1 MSTRALQ
8 DAKAFVAS
16 SDKMLEKN
24 FGAVMTIAKDVQRT
38 LQPFCDDSDKQLKVL
53 YEHVITFASRQLE
66 TKLYCKAVEKV
77 THETLAISL
86 VIFLSTVKKDLLHEN
101 FRHKAC

>member
-1 MSTRALQ
+1 MSTSCTRALQ

-24 FGAVMTIAKDVQRT
+24 FQAVMTIAKDVQR
-38 LQPFCDDSDKQLKVL
+38 LRDDFDDSDEQLKVL
-53 YEHVITFASRQLE
+53 YEHVKTFASRQLE

-86 VIFLSTVKKDLLHEN
+86 VIFLSTVFFVVVATRELSP
-101 FRHKAC
+101 